1 MTKPLGQK
9 YALVL
14 VLLLPSCKIAL
25 FLRKVKLFCCWI
37 VFSIAYVIIK
47 VVNIEVCSMS
57 DYSIQG
63 VLDLVKEKPISELS
77 GDILI
82 DFIGNSSIL
91 LSPANSSAAVVADSD
106 VDNDSLGC
114 KISISLDD
122 FALLLSGDLDATSA
136 YMQGRLQVAGD
147 MGLAMELSSWM

>member
-1 MTKPLGQK
+1 
-9 YALVL
+9 
-14 VLLLPSCKIAL
+14 
-25 FLRKVKLFCCWI
+25 
-37 VFSIAYVIIK
+37 
-47 VVNIEVCSMS
+47 MS
-57 DYSIQG
+57 DYSVQG

-91 LSPANSSAAVVADSD
+91 LSPANSSAAVVTDSE